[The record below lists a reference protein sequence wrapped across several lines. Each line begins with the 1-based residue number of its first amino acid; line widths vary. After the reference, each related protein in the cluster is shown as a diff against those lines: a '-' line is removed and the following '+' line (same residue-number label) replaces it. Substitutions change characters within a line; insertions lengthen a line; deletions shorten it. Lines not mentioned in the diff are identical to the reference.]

1 MNVEKGGTQM
11 KKFVALLLAA
21 VFCVSATL
29 PGTACV
35 IDSQQMKEN
44 PVTTELDMDMS
55 IEDMKQSLQQRDY
68 PADYLDSLI
77 APQIET
83 LYEIIANDKNARFY
97 SVENKIMSTNEN
109 EGSLTRGNIPTSE
122 LDYQI
127 ALTLSTAYYGNI
139 QYITKV
145 YVTITYNWL
154 KLPFFRL
161 DDAIA
166 VNWDSSVLGYVDNS
180 FKEYNYGKTSNS
192 NTWTTYRT
200 VNAASKLTQG
210 GLGTFASLNLQN
222 ATGLRGTVSFQLM
235 PKSGFSMGC
244 VPDGSATTINAQ
256 YVHNKSSFTGA
267 SFGVTDS
274 SVVTNA
280 RRLTDSMSKS
290 SVISYSAMPGI

>member
-1 MNVEKGGTQM
+1 M
-11 KKFVALLLAA
+11 KRRSFCLMLAT
-21 VFCVSATL
+21 VLFLIHLVSAFAVNI
-29 PGTACV
+29 P
-35 IDSQQMKEN
+35 DSNISVDE
-44 PVTTELDMDMS
+44 
-55 IEDMKQSLQQRDY
+55 MKQCLQQREY
-68 PADYLDSLI
+68 PADYLDSLLE
-77 APQIET
+77 PQIET

-97 SVENKIMSTNEN
+97 RVENQTVSANEN
-109 EGSLTRGNIPTSE
+109 EGSLARGSIPASE

-127 ALTLSTAYYGNI
+127 ALTLSTIDYGDV
-139 QYITKV
+139 QYITKI
-145 YVTITYNWL
+145 YVTITYEWL
-154 KLPFFRL
+154 KLPYFRL

-166 VNWDSSVLGYVDNS
+166 VNWDSDILLYVPDS

-192 NTWTTYRT
+192 NTWVAYQT
-200 VNAASKLTQG
+200 VSAAAELTQG

-222 ATGLRGTVSFQLM
+222 ATGLRGIVVFQLM

-267 SFGVTDS
+267 SFGVTDF

>member
-1 MNVEKGGTQM
+1 M
-11 KKFVALLLAA
+11 VAVKRRSFCLMLAT
-21 VFCVSATL
+21 VLSLTHLVSAFAVNI
-29 PGTACV
+29 P
-35 IDSQQMKEN
+35 DSNISVDE
-44 PVTTELDMDMS
+44 
-55 IEDMKQSLQQRDY
+55 MKQCLQQREY
-68 PADYLDSLI
+68 PADYLDSLLE
-77 APQIET
+77 PQIET

-97 SVENKIMSTNEN
+97 RVENQTVSANEN
-109 EGSLTRGNIPTSE
+109 EGSLARGSIPASE

-127 ALTLSTAYYGNI
+127 ALTLSTIDYGDV
-139 QYITKV
+139 QYITKI
-145 YVTITYNWL
+145 YVTITYEWL
-154 KLPFFRL
+154 KLPYFRL

-166 VNWDSSVLGYVDNS
+166 VNWDSDILLYVPDS

-192 NTWTTYRT
+192 NTWVAYRT
-200 VNAASKLTQG
+200 VSAAAELTQG

-222 ATGLRGTVSFQLM
+222 ATGLRGTVVFQLM

-280 RRLTDSMSKS
+280 RRFTDSVSKS

>member
-11 KKFVALLLAA
+11 KKIVALLLAA

-29 PGTACV
+29 PGTACA

-127 ALTLSTAYYGNI
+127 VLTLSTVYYGNI
-139 QYITKV
+139 QYITKI

-154 KLPFFRL
+154 KLPFFKL

-200 VNAASKLTQG
+200 ANAASKLEQG
-210 GLGTFASLNLQN
+210 GLGTFVPLNLPN
-222 ATGLRGTVSFQLM
+222 ATGLKGTVSFQLE
-235 PKSGFSMGC
+235 PRPLYSMGY

-256 YVHNKSSFTGA
+256 YVHNKNSMIGL
-267 SFGVTDS
+267 SFGVTGF
-274 SVVTNA
+274 SVVINA
-280 RRLTDSMSKS
+280 SGLTDSIAKS
-290 SVISYSAMPGI
+290 STIYYSAREGI

>member
-1 MNVEKGGTQM
+1 M
-11 KKFVALLLAA
+11 VAVKRRSFCLMLAT
-21 VFCVSATL
+21 VLFLIHLVSAFAVNI
-29 PGTACV
+29 P
-35 IDSQQMKEN
+35 DSNISVDE
-44 PVTTELDMDMS
+44 
-55 IEDMKQSLQQRDY
+55 MKQCLQQREY
-68 PADYLDSLI
+68 PADYLDSLLE
-77 APQIET
+77 PQIET

-97 SVENKIMSTNEN
+97 RVENQTVSANEN
-109 EGSLTRGNIPTSE
+109 EGSLARGSIPASE

-127 ALTLSTAYYGNI
+127 ALTLSTIDYGDV

-145 YVTITYNWL
+145 YVTITYEWL
-154 KLPFFRL
+154 KLPYFRL

-166 VNWDSSVLGYVDNS
+166 VNWDSDILLYVPDS

-192 NTWTTYRT
+192 NTWVAYRT
-200 VNAASKLTQG
+200 VSAAAELIQG

-222 ATGLRGTVSFQLM
+222 ATALRGIVVFQLM

-280 RRLTDSMSKS
+280 RRFTDSMSKS

>member
-1 MNVEKGGTQM
+1 M
-11 KKFVALLLAA
+11 VAVKRRSFCLMLAT
-21 VFCVSATL
+21 VLFLIHLVSAFAVNI
-29 PGTACV
+29 P
-35 IDSQQMKEN
+35 DSNISVDE
-44 PVTTELDMDMS
+44 
-55 IEDMKQSLQQRDY
+55 MKQCLQQREY
-68 PADYLDSLI
+68 PADYLDSLLE
-77 APQIET
+77 PQIET

-97 SVENKIMSTNEN
+97 RVENQTVSANEN
-109 EGSLTRGNIPTSE
+109 EGSLARGSIPASE

-127 ALTLSTAYYGNI
+127 ALTLSTIDYGDV

-145 YVTITYNWL
+145 YVTITYEWL
-154 KLPFFRL
+154 KLPYFRL

-166 VNWDSSVLGYVDNS
+166 VNWDSDILLYVPDS

-192 NTWTTYRT
+192 NTWVAYRT
-200 VNAASKLTQG
+200 VSAAAELIQG

-222 ATGLRGTVSFQLM
+222 ATALRGIVVFQLM

-280 RRLTDSMSKS
+280 RRFTDSMSKS
-290 SVISYSAMPGI
+290 SVISYSAMPEI